1 MEVTIWGDP
10 MSKVLS
16 TLQKGNRIDVSIV
29 EIQEDRQLLVS
40 YRSEL
45 FRVKNT
51 SGRRFQIGE
60 LLILVVTQKSP
71 LEFSLAGEQRLF
83 SRII

>member
-1 MEVTIWGDP
+1 V
-10 MSKVLS
+10 KNF
-16 TLQKGNRIDVSIV
+16 LQKLAKGQCIQVDVI
-29 EIQEDRQLLVS
+29 EIQSDRQILVS
-40 YRSEL
+40 YRGEL

-60 LLILVVTQKSP
+60 KIMLVVSQLDP

-83 SRII
+83 SRMV

>member
-1 MEVTIWGDP
+1 M
-10 MSKVLS
+10 KKFLRN
-16 TLQKGNRIDVSIV
+16 LAKGQCIQVDVI
-29 EIQEDRQLLVS
+29 EIQIDRQILVS
-40 YRSEL
+40 YRGEL

-60 LLILVVTQKSP
+60 KIMLAVAQIDP

-83 SRII
+83 SRMV

>member
-1 MEVTIWGDP
+1 M
-10 MSKVLS
+10 KNF
-16 TLQKGNRIDVSIV
+16 LQKLAKGQCIQVDVI
-29 EIQEDRQLLVS
+29 EIQSDRQILVS
-40 YRSEL
+40 YRGEL

-60 LLILVVTQKSP
+60 KIMLVVSQLDP

-83 SRII
+83 SRMV